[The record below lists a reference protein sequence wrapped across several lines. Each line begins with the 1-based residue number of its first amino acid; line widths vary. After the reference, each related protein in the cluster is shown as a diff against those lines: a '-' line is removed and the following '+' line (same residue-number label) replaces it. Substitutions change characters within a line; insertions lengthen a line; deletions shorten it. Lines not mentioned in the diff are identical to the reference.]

1 MSPAL
6 FSPLRVGNKVARNR
20 LFVPP
25 MCQYTLENRDGV
37 ANYETAQHYGALARG
52 GWGAIIVEATAVA
65 PAGRIT
71 PWDLGLWNEQQAQ
84 ALEPIVADIKA
95 HGALAGIQLSHAGRK
110 ASTYRWNQGSGT
122 IPADQGGWQPL
133 APSELALA
141 DHARPQA
148 LSEPE
153 IEQIIAAFA
162 EAAKVASEIGFD
174 IIQIHG
180 AHGYLL
186 HEFRSALSN
195 QRSDAWG
202 GSQNARNRMS
212 EQTVQAVH
220 KALEGTDSVLS
231 LRLSATDWLEG
242 GLELSDTVALVRQLP
257 QVDWFDISTGGL
269 APAPIPVGPGYQV
282 RFAQAVKSALAG
294 TAGNG
299 SSGVASDGAKAA
311 NDDATSGASTANSA
325 PVVSAVGLITNPASA
340 EQILVTN
347 QADIVEVGRPA
358 LANPRLALAWAKEL
372 GTKLDYMPP
381 QYARGF

>member
-6 FSPLRVGNKVARNR
+6 FSSLQVGTKVARNR

-71 PWDLGLWNEQQAQ
+71 PWDLGLWNERQAQ

-110 ASTYRWNQGSGT
+110 AATYRWNQGSGT

-141 DHARPQA
+141 DHTRPQA
-148 LSEPE
+148 LSESE

-162 EAAKVASEIGFD
+162 KAAKVASEIGFD

-202 GSQNARNRMS
+202 GSQGARNRMS
-212 EQTVQAVH
+212 EKTVQAVH

-242 GLELSDTVALVRQLP
+242 GLKLSDTVALTRQLP
-257 QVDWFDISTGGL
+257 QVDWFDISSGGL

-282 RFAQAVKSALAG
+282 GFAQAVKSALAG
-294 TAGNG
+294 TAVNSVAGD
-299 SSGVASDGAKAA
+299 ASDGGE
-311 NDDATSGASTANSA
+311 ATSDGTAVSASAAGSA

-340 EQILVTN
+340 EQILVTS

-358 LANPRLALAWAKEL
+358 LANPRLPLAWAKEL
-372 GTKLDYMPP
+372 GTKVDYMPP

>member
-153 IEQIIAAFA
+153 IKQIIAAFA
-162 EAAKVASEIGFD
+162 KAAKVASEIGFD

-282 RFAQAVKSALAG
+282 RFAQAVKAALAG

>member
-122 IPADQGGWQPL
+122 ISADQGGWQPL

-141 DHARPQA
+141 GHARPQA
-148 LSEPE
+148 LSESE

-162 EAAKVASEIGFD
+162 KAAKVASEIGFD

-282 RFAQAVKSALAG
+282 RFAQAVKAALAG

>member
-110 ASTYRWNQGSGT
+110 AATYRWNQGSGT

-162 EAAKVASEIGFD
+162 KAAKVASEIGFD

-202 GSQNARNRMS
+202 GSQGARNRMS
-212 EQTVQAVH
+212 EKTVQAVH

-242 GLELSDTVALVRQLP
+242 GLELSDTVALTRQLP
-257 QVDWFDISTGGL
+257 QVDWFDISSGGL

-282 RFAQAVKSALAG
+282 GFAQAVKSALAS
-294 TAGNG
+294 TAGSG

-325 PVVSAVGLITNPASA
+325 QVVSAVGLITNPASA

>member
-162 EAAKVASEIGFD
+162 EAAKAASEIGFD

-282 RFAQAVKSALAG
+282 RFAQAVKAALAG

>member
-110 ASTYRWNQGSGT
+110 ASTYRWSQGSDT

-148 LSEPE
+148 LSESE

-162 EAAKVASEIGFD
+162 KAAKVASEIGFD

-195 QRSDAWG
+195 QRSDTWG
-202 GSQNARNRMS
+202 GSQSSRNRMTK
-212 EQTVQAVH
+212 QTVQAVYE
-220 KALEGTDSVLS
+220 ALAGTDTVLS

-269 APAPIPVGPGYQV
+269 ATAPIPVGPGYQV
-282 RFAQAVKSALAG
+282 RFAQAVKAVLADAPVNSAARD
-294 TAGNG
+294 
-299 SSGVASDGAKAA
+299 ASDGGE
-311 NDDATSGASTANSA
+311 ATSDGAAVSASAAGSA
-325 PVVSAVGLITNPASA
+325 PVVSAVGLITTPASA

>member
-282 RFAQAVKSALAG
+282 RFAQAVKAALAG

-372 GTKLDYMPP
+372 GTKVDYMPP

>member
-37 ANYETAQHYGALARG
+37 ANYETAQHYGALERG

-122 IPADQGGWQPL
+122 IPANQGGWQPL

-162 EAAKVASEIGFD
+162 KAAKVASEIGFD

-220 KALEGTDSVLS
+220 KALEGSDSVLS

-269 APAPIPVGPGYQV
+269 ATAPIPVGPGYQV

-299 SSGVASDGAKAA
+299 SSGSASDGAKAA

-372 GTKLDYMPP
+372 GTKLEYMPP

>member
-202 GSQNARNRMS
+202 GSQGARNRMS

-282 RFAQAVKSALAG
+282 RFAQAVKAALAS

>member
-6 FSPLRVGNKVARNR
+6 FSSLQVGTKVARNR

-71 PWDLGLWNEQQAQ
+71 PWDLGLWNEHQAQ

-110 ASTYRWNQGSGT
+110 AATYRWNQGSGT

-141 DHARPQA
+141 DHTRPQA
-148 LSEPE
+148 LSESE

-162 EAAKVASEIGFD
+162 KAAKVASEIGFD

-202 GSQNARNRMS
+202 GSQGARNRMS
-212 EQTVQAVH
+212 EKTVQAVH

-242 GLELSDTVALVRQLP
+242 GLELSDTVALTRQLP
-257 QVDWFDISTGGL
+257 QVDWFDISSGGL

-282 RFAQAVKSALAG
+282 GFAQAVKYALAG

>member
-202 GSQNARNRMS
+202 GSQGARNRMS

-282 RFAQAVKSALAG
+282 RFAQAVKAALAG

-372 GTKLDYMPP
+372 GVKLDYMPP

>member
-1 MSPAL
+1 M
-6 FSPLRVGNKVARNR
+6 
-20 LFVPP
+20 
-25 MCQYTLENRDGV
+25 
-37 ANYETAQHYGALARG
+37 
-52 GWGAIIVEATAVA
+52 
-65 PAGRIT
+65 
-71 PWDLGLWNEQQAQ
+71 
-84 ALEPIVADIKA
+84 
-95 HGALAGIQLSHAGRK
+95 AGIQLSHAGRK
-110 ASTYRWNQGSGT
+110 AATYRWNQGSGT

-133 APSELALA
+133 APSELALV
-141 DHARPQA
+141 DHTRPQA
-148 LSEPE
+148 LSESE

-162 EAAKVASEIGFD
+162 KAAKVASEIGFD

-202 GSQNARNRMS
+202 GSQGDRNRMS
-212 EQTVQAVH
+212 EKTVQAVH
-220 KALEGTDSVLS
+220 GALAGTGSVLS

-242 GLELSDTVALVRQLP
+242 GLEISDTVALTRQLP
-257 QVDWFDISTGGL
+257 QVDWFDISSGGL

-282 RFAQAVKSALAG
+282 GFAQAVKSALAG
-294 TAGNG
+294 TAGSG
-299 SSGVASDGAKAA
+299 SSGSANDGAT
-311 NDDATSGASTANSA
+311 NATGPASSA

-358 LANPRLALAWAKEL
+358 LANPRLPLAWAKEL
-372 GTKLDYMPP
+372 GTKVDYMPP

>member
-122 IPADQGGWQPL
+122 IPANQGGWQPL

-162 EAAKVASEIGFD
+162 KAAKVASEIGFD

-220 KALEGTDSVLS
+220 KALEGSDSVLS

-269 APAPIPVGPGYQV
+269 ATAPIPVGPGYQV

-299 SSGVASDGAKAA
+299 SSGSASDGAKAA

-372 GTKLDYMPP
+372 GTKLEYMPP

>member
-6 FSPLRVGNKVARNR
+6 FSPLQVGTKVARNR

-71 PWDLGLWNEQQAQ
+71 PWDLGLWNERQAQ

-110 ASTYRWNQGSGT
+110 AATYRWNQGSGT

-141 DHARPQA
+141 DHTRPQA
-148 LSEPE
+148 LSESE

-162 EAAKVASEIGFD
+162 KAAKVASEIGFD

-242 GLELSDTVALVRQLP
+242 GLELSDTVALTRQLP
-257 QVDWFDISTGGL
+257 QVDWFDISSGGL

-282 RFAQAVKSALAG
+282 GFAQAVKSALAG
-294 TAGNG
+294 TAVNSVAGD
-299 SSGVASDGAKAA
+299 ASDGGE
-311 NDDATSGASTANSA
+311 ATSDGTAVSASAAGSA

-340 EQILVTN
+340 EQILVTS

-358 LANPRLALAWAKEL
+358 LANPRLPLAWAKEL
-372 GTKLDYMPP
+372 GTKVDYMPP

>member
-202 GSQNARNRMS
+202 GSQGARNRMS

-231 LRLSATDWLEG
+231 RRLSATDWLEG

-282 RFAQAVKSALAG
+282 RFAQAVKAALAG

>member
-122 IPADQGGWQPL
+122 IPANQGGWQPL

-162 EAAKVASEIGFD
+162 KAAKVASEIGFD

-180 AHGYLL
+180 AHGYLP

-202 GSQNARNRMS
+202 GSQGARNRMS

-220 KALEGTDSVLS
+220 EALAGTDSVLS

-282 RFAQAVKSALAG
+282 RFAQAVKAALAG

>member
-6 FSPLRVGNKVARNR
+6 FSPLRVGNKVARNC

-148 LSEPE
+148 LSESE

-202 GSQNARNRMS
+202 GSQGARNRMS

-282 RFAQAVKSALAG
+282 RFAQAVKAALAG

-299 SSGVASDGAKAA
+299 SSVVASDGGETT

>member
-148 LSEPE
+148 LSESE

-282 RFAQAVKSALAG
+282 RFAQAVKAALAG

-299 SSGVASDGAKAA
+299 SSVVASDGAKAA

>member
-162 EAAKVASEIGFD
+162 KAAKVASEIGFD

-282 RFAQAVKSALAG
+282 RFAQAVKAALAG

>member
-122 IPADQGGWQPL
+122 ISADQGGWQPL

-141 DHARPQA
+141 GHARPQA
-148 LSEPE
+148 LSESE

-162 EAAKVASEIGFD
+162 KAAKVASEIGFD

-269 APAPIPVGPGYQV
+269 ATAPIPVGPGYQV

-299 SSGVASDGAKAA
+299 SSGSASDGAKAA

>member
-141 DHARPQA
+141 GHARPQA

-282 RFAQAVKSALAG
+282 RFAQAVKAALAG

-347 QADIVEVGRPA
+347 QADIIEVGRPA

>member
-148 LSEPE
+148 LSDPE

-282 RFAQAVKSALAG
+282 RFAQAVKAALAG

-372 GTKLDYMPP
+372 GTKVDYMPP

>member
-6 FSPLRVGNKVARNR
+6 FSPLQVGTKVARNR

-110 ASTYRWNQGSGT
+110 AATYRWNQGSGT

-141 DHARPQA
+141 DHTRPQA
-148 LSEPE
+148 LSESE

-162 EAAKVASEIGFD
+162 KAAKVASEIGFD

-202 GSQNARNRMS
+202 GSQGARNRMS
-212 EQTVQAVH
+212 EKTVQAVH

-242 GLELSDTVALVRQLP
+242 GLKLSDTVALTRQLP
-257 QVDWFDISTGGL
+257 QVDWFDISSGGL

-282 RFAQAVKSALAG
+282 GFAQAVKSALAG
-294 TAGNG
+294 TAGSD
-299 SSGVASDGAKAA
+299 SSGSANDGAKAA
-311 NDDATSGASTANSA
+311 NDDATSGASTTNSA

-358 LANPRLALAWAKEL
+358 LANPRLPLAWAKEL
-372 GTKLDYMPP
+372 GTKVDYMPP

>member
-257 QVDWFDISTGGL
+257 QGDWFDISTGGL

-282 RFAQAVKSALAG
+282 RFAQAVKAALAG

>member
-202 GSQNARNRMS
+202 GSQGARNRMS

-282 RFAQAVKSALAG
+282 RFAQAVKAALAG

-372 GTKLDYMPP
+372 GTKVDYMPP

>member
-6 FSPLRVGNKVARNR
+6 FSPLRLGNKVARNR

-65 PAGRIT
+65 PLGRIT

-110 ASTYRWNQGSGT
+110 AATYRWNQGSGT

-141 DHARPQA
+141 DHTRPQA
-148 LSEPE
+148 LSESE

-162 EAAKVASEIGFD
+162 KAAKVASEIGFD

-202 GSQNARNRMS
+202 GSQGARNRMS
-212 EQTVQAVH
+212 EKTVQAVH

-242 GLELSDTVALVRQLP
+242 GLELSDTVALTRQLP
-257 QVDWFDISTGGL
+257 QVDWFDISSGGL

-282 RFAQAVKSALAG
+282 GFAQAVKSALADAAVNSA
-294 TAGNG
+294 AGD
-299 SSGVASDGAKAA
+299 ASDGGE
-311 NDDATSGASTANSA
+311 ATSDGTAVSASAAGSA

-372 GTKLDYMPP
+372 GTKVDYMPP

>member
-6 FSPLRVGNKVARNR
+6 FSPLQVGTKVARNR

-71 PWDLGLWNEQQAQ
+71 PWDLGLWNERQAQ

-110 ASTYRWNQGSGT
+110 AATYRWNQGSGT

-141 DHARPQA
+141 DHTRPQA
-148 LSEPE
+148 LSESE

-162 EAAKVASEIGFD
+162 KAAKVASEIGFD

-202 GSQNARNRMS
+202 GSQGARNRMS
-212 EQTVQAVH
+212 EKTVQAVH

-242 GLELSDTVALVRQLP
+242 GLELSDTVALTRQLP
-257 QVDWFDISTGGL
+257 QVDWFDISSGGL

-282 RFAQAVKSALAG
+282 GFAQAVKYALAG
-294 TAGNG
+294 TAGSG
-299 SSGVASDGAKAA
+299 SSGSASDGAKAA
-311 NDDATSGASTANSA
+311 NDDATSGASTTNSA

-358 LANPRLALAWAKEL
+358 LANTRLPLCWAKEL
-372 GTKLDYMPP
+372 GVKLDYMPP

>member
-148 LSEPE
+148 LSESE

-162 EAAKVASEIGFD
+162 KAAKVASEIGFD

-220 KALEGTDSVLS
+220 EALAGTDTVLS

-269 APAPIPVGPGYQV
+269 ATTPIPVGPGYQV
-282 RFAQAVKSALAG
+282 RFAQAVKAALADPAVNSA
-294 TAGNG
+294 AGDAG
-299 SSGVASDGAKAA
+299 DGAETTNDGAA
-311 NDDATSGASTANSA
+311 VSASAAGSA

-372 GTKLDYMPP
+372 GTKVDYMPP

>member
-110 ASTYRWNQGSGT
+110 AATYRWNQGSGT

-141 DHARPQA
+141 DHTRPQA
-148 LSEPE
+148 LSESE

-162 EAAKVASEIGFD
+162 KAAKVASEIGFD

-282 RFAQAVKSALAG
+282 RFAQAVKAALAG

-299 SSGVASDGAKAA
+299 SSVVASDGAKAA

>member
-122 IPADQGGWQPL
+122 IPADQGGWQSL

-148 LSEPE
+148 LSESE

-202 GSQNARNRMS
+202 GSQGARNRMS

-282 RFAQAVKSALAG
+282 RFAQAVKAALAG

-299 SSGVASDGAKAA
+299 SSVVASDGAKAA

>member
-1 MSPAL
+1 
-6 FSPLRVGNKVARNR
+6 
-20 LFVPP
+20 

-71 PWDLGLWNEQQAQ
+71 PWDLGLWNERQAQ

-110 ASTYRWNQGSGT
+110 AATYRWNQGSGT

-141 DHARPQA
+141 DHTRPQA
-148 LSEPE
+148 LSESE

-162 EAAKVASEIGFD
+162 KAAKVASEIGFD

-202 GSQNARNRMS
+202 GSQGARNRMS
-212 EQTVQAVH
+212 EKTVQAVH

-242 GLELSDTVALVRQLP
+242 GLELSDTVALTRQLP
-257 QVDWFDISTGGL
+257 QVDWFDISSGGL

-282 RFAQAVKSALAG
+282 GFAQAVKYALAG
-294 TAGNG
+294 TAVNSVAGD
-299 SSGVASDGAKAA
+299 ASDGGE
-311 NDDATSGASTANSA
+311 ATSDGTAVSASAAGSA

-340 EQILVTN
+340 EQILVTS

-358 LANPRLALAWAKEL
+358 LANPRLPLAWAKEL
-372 GTKLDYMPP
+372 GTKVDYMPP

>member
-1 MSPAL
+1 M
-6 FSPLRVGNKVARNR
+6 
-20 LFVPP
+20 
-25 MCQYTLENRDGV
+25 
-37 ANYETAQHYGALARG
+37 
-52 GWGAIIVEATAVA
+52 
-65 PAGRIT
+65 
-71 PWDLGLWNEQQAQ
+71 
-84 ALEPIVADIKA
+84 
-95 HGALAGIQLSHAGRK
+95 
-110 ASTYRWNQGSGT
+110 
-122 IPADQGGWQPL
+122 
-133 APSELALA
+133 
-141 DHARPQA
+141 
-148 LSEPE
+148 
-153 IEQIIAAFA
+153 
-162 EAAKVASEIGFD
+162 
-174 IIQIHG
+174 
-180 AHGYLL
+180 L

-282 RFAQAVKSALAG
+282 RFAQAVKAALAG

>member
-122 IPADQGGWQPL
+122 IPANQGGWQPL

-162 EAAKVASEIGFD
+162 KAAKVASEIGFD

-220 KALEGTDSVLS
+220 KALEGSDSVLS

-269 APAPIPVGPGYQV
+269 ATAPIPVGPGYQV
-282 RFAQAVKSALAG
+282 RFAQAVKAALAG

-372 GTKLDYMPP
+372 GTKLEYMPP

>member
-6 FSPLRVGNKVARNR
+6 FSPLQVGTKVARNR

-282 RFAQAVKSALAG
+282 RFAQAVKAALAG

-299 SSGVASDGAKAA
+299 SSVVASDGAKAA

>member
-202 GSQNARNRMS
+202 GSQGARNRMS

-282 RFAQAVKSALAG
+282 RFAQAVKAALAG

-299 SSGVASDGAKAA
+299 SSVVASDGAKAA